1 MKKYPEALDSL
12 LKGLQRYDKYIEL
25 ATMLGI
31 KTDLDYVRDQ
41 IVAELY
47 NVFSL
52 TEEEALDIIN
62 SDSLTKYSI
71 SVYNVIL
78 ENISFYN

>member
-1 MKKYPEALDSL
+1 
-12 LKGLQRYDKYIEL
+12 
-25 ATMLGI
+25 MLGI

-52 TEEEALDIIN
+52 TEEEAMKIIN
-62 SDSLTKYSI
+62 SESQAQYSI
-71 SVYNVIL
+71 AVYDVIL
-78 ENISFYN
+78 ENISYYN